1 MTTAKGEAAMTIL
14 SHTTDEKARITLPR
28 SFANSTVLVE
38 QVSDTELRIRKAR
51 VIPEDDLRFVE
62 ETMAPLSDRDRDV
75 FLALLDNP
83 LPPND
88 ALRRLMT
95 SGHGH
100 DNQGD
105 RDEGSP
111 SGQTVDLV
119 SLSWPDFLAR
129 VRAEQHPPGHPLM
142 QERLQVIREIRQLFA
157 QKAHF
162 RDIDYPGRRKI
173 AGLFKSANPDFLL
186 FGSMQWVGLFKQ
198 AVKNNNEG
206 ISLAL
211 DEIPL
216 HGDISQDQYQRFTD
230 RFLKAFQRSGM
241 ALASRL
247 LAMKRPE
254 TFVCVNNQNREG
266 LFRAFRLSPSRDA
279 EAYWELIERVRAC
292 AWWKAPPPA
301 ARDERE
307 VWGARAAFL
316 DSLFYT
322 GVGLDS
328 GSS

>member
-1 MTTAKGEAAMTIL
+1 MIIL
-14 SHTTDEKARITLPR
+14 THTTDDKARITLPK

-51 VIPEDDLRFVE
+51 VIPEDDLPFVE

-83 LPPND
+83 PPPND
-88 ALRRLMT
+88 ALRRLLT
-95 SGHGH
+95 SGHGCPG
-100 DNQGD
+100 QGD
-105 RDEGSP
+105 TDDSSRSDQP
-111 SGQTVDLV
+111 VDLV
-119 SLSWPDFLAR
+119 SLSWPDFFAR

-142 QERLQVIREIRQLFA
+142 HERLQVLREVRRLFA
-157 QKAHF
+157 QKAQF

-186 FGSMQWVGLFKQ
+186 FGSMRSVGFFKQ
-198 AVKNNNEG
+198 AVKDNNEG

-216 HGDISQDQYQRFTD
+216 DGDLSRDQYQRFTD
-230 RFLKAFQRSGM
+230 RFLKAFKRSGM

-247 LAMKRPE
+247 LAMKRPD
-254 TFVCVNNQNREG
+254 TFVCLNNQNREG
-266 LFRAFRLSPSRDA
+266 LFRAFQLSPGRDA
-279 EAYWELIERVRAC
+279 GAYWELIERVQAC
-292 AWWKAPPPA
+292 AWWQAPPPA

-322 GVGLDS
+322 GADLERGP
-328 GSS
+328 G